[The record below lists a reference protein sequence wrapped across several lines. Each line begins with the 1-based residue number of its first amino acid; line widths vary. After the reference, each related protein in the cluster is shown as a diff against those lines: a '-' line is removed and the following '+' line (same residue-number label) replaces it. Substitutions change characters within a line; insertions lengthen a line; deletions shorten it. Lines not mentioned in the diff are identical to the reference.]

1 MVRAIVV
8 ILAVMACIKLGTHVY
23 FYKTATNDIIIE
35 SYRTRAIAAC
45 TRNGQHGPLK
55 VPSKAWRYPK
65 RVELTIGKRDL
76 DVYLWQI
83 HHRLWDARYR
93 HPYLVITADAHTA
106 HIYCEYDIVRSF
118 AAVHRL

>member
-1 MVRAIVV
+1 
-8 ILAVMACIKLGTHVY
+8 
-23 FYKTATNDIIIE
+23 
-35 SYRTRAIAAC
+35 
-45 TRNGQHGPLK
+45 
-55 VPSKAWRYPK
+55 SKAWRYPK